1 MRHLVTL
8 CVGVAVHLLGILVET
23 EAENAVA
30 KGNRPRLRT
39 VALGHARVH
48 AILLPAARRLWN
60 TGRTNRTKSLAAD
73 VRIGRNQIAAMSARI
88 RLKGRLASI
97 RAGNFKIV
105 KRSTADRGI
114 MVI

>member
-30 KGNRPRLRT
+30 DGNRPRLRT
-39 VALGHARVH
+39 VALRHTLVH
-48 AILLPAARRLWN
+48 AMLLPAARRLWN
-60 TGRTNRTKSLAAD
+60 ADRSIYPKSLVAD

-88 RLKGRLASI
+88 LRIKMFLM
-97 RAGNFKIV
+97 N
-105 KRSTADRGI
+105 I
-114 MVI
+114 MN